1 MQKKRS
7 NTAEPYLVPKD
18 KIENKFIVFLNFF
31 SSISLNLLIFYTKHI
46 SFIIGQTIC
55 KLKKRKKEK
64 NEQKPV
70 LCFNCLLL
78 MRQCPAFVCLF
89 VSKHRKSG
97 CAGSF
102 LLFWF
107 SLAGTRLKIHTS
119 QTCLFLSWTDT
130 CYVSHLLHPA
140 NNFSYTGTMA
150 RDGSAPFFVWARSNI
165 CTNSL
170 QFSSTFIKKIEYFT
184 WRCAKHTVAEYK
196 KN

>member
-1 MQKKRS
+1 MNNLCCTKICTGILCNLFYHYFYLFIIINAIKCS

-18 KIENKFIVFLNFF
+18 KIENKFIVFFKF
-31 SSISLNLLIFYTKHI
+31 
-46 SFIIGQTIC
+46 
-55 KLKKRKKEK
+55 KKRKKEK

-89 VSKHRKSG
+89 VSKHRKSC

-130 CYVSHLLHPA
+130 CYASHLLHPA

-150 RDGSAPFFVWARSNI
+150 RDCSALFFVWARSNI

-170 QFSSTFIKKIEYFT
+170 QFSSTFIKKSNI
-184 WRCAKHTVAEYK
+184 VLGVVQ
-196 KN
+196 NIQ